1 QYKYVT
7 RGICDPSLSRYSGL
21 LTFTARTARQRGG
34 GAAAMADLFLMKRLE
49 ALDKEV
55 MDIKTELKTTL
66 EELRKNPRDT
76 ILHAERNRLV
86 EALADLNAHRKN
98 LKDKLSAEAISLGMV
113 STSEAGGTQ
122 PSTDDTGPAGASA
135 SCPVVSISGID
146 WLTWQGIGEALG
158 LTIVPVSKAPLT
170 ALQVHETEPFSW
182 QPQTEADPINCKA
195 AVQYLNRMVPPPA
208 NQEWYDSSTKHDMLS
223 RNLSMIELNGT
234 SDVALCTSAAV
245 RGNMPEYGLRIVVQ
259 LKKDKAELNPIELA
273 TELLTANL
281 WSPSFKPIAVM
292 TDLMDTWCMMWAAK
306 ERIKM
311 YPCEGRAEAVGI
323 LRAFLEQ
330 ERLKPDSGGIM
341 PQQDNRGAE
350 AEVGGLLDRPRLLS
364 ACGAREDVAN
374 LDDLLDFGDG
384 LGLSDTDLHELRC
397 YKQLRALQQLALQ
410 KQWRR

>member
-1 QYKYVT
+1 YQYKYVT

-208 NQEWYDSSTKHDMLS
+208 NQGKQVQGEMECRRAPCFFYGKCEPILSLYYCFSPPTEWYDSSTKHDMLS

-292 TDLMDTWCMMWAAK
+292 TDL
-306 ERIKM
+306 
-311 YPCEGRAEAVGI
+311 V
-323 LRAFLEQ
+323 
-330 ERLKPDSGGIM
+330 RL
-341 PQQDNRGAE
+341 Q
-350 AEVGGLLDRPRLLS
+350 
-364 ACGAREDVAN
+364 C
-374 LDDLLDFGDG
+374 
-384 LGLSDTDLHELRC
+384 C
-397 YKQLRALQQLALQ
+397 
-410 KQWRR
+410 